1 MCVGKVWRYQQDNQ
15 KPSIEEGQSTQ
26 WPKVKG
32 QKDKQVILF
41 YWNCLHA
48 YS

>member
-1 MCVGKVWRYQQDNQ
+1 MCVGGTSEEKFDQ

-41 YWNCLHA
+41 YWNCLHV